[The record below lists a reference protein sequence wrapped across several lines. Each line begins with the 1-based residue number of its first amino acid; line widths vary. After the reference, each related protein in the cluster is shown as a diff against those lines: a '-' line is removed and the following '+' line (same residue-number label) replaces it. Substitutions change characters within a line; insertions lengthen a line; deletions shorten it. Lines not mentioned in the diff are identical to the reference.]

1 VYRYCYEQGQNAD
14 VCYQTIKTDFP
25 ELTSDQISASLSRI
39 HSLLTPRQRWK
50 LSLHNRG
57 RSSAGTDISD
67 ALMGQ
72 IADPGP
78 TPDSLAQTEEEV
90 ASLKMALSRLKTD
103 QQLLL
108 HLRFQEGL
116 TFRRIAQVEHLGDAH
131 RARRHIQ
138 AALDALYIQLQ
149 KTNIGQKRQN

>member
-1 VYRYCYEQGQNAD
+1 
-14 VCYQTIKTDFP
+14 
-25 ELTSDQISASLSRI
+25 
-39 HSLLTPRQRWK
+39 
-50 LSLHNRG
+50 
-57 RSSAGTDISD
+57 
-67 ALMGQ
+67 MGQ

-90 ASLKMALSRLKTD
+90 ASLKMALSRLKAD